1 MARAKPANL
10 PSEDGEQ
17 VVEQTGP
24 QIEYFGEG
32 AENVEI
38 PDDPKAVR
46 LRVFASGL
54 ILTDY

>member
-17 VVEQTGP
+17 LVTEQGP
-24 QIEYFGEG
+24 VIEYFGEG
-32 AENVEI
+32 AEQVEFEV
-38 PDDPKAVR
+38 DPKATR
-46 LRVFASGL
+46 IRVYSGGL